1 MTQTQEA
8 TPAWRFG
15 VLPIAAVLALLVST
29 QYLAQPFV
37 WRHWPV
43 DEVLLGWLEVL
54 RDRLAV
60 ALAMALAIVAALR
73 LPSRGWWRA
82 ATVAASIVAGAAVG
96 EGLISLA
103 AWPSASH
110 DGAEF
115 WGRVLRWSVAGGG
128 IAALRVAQLR
138 ALAADAA
145 VRGALQL
152 QAESE
157 RQLSSLRMQ
166 ALRSQIEPHFLFNT
180 LATVKRLGNTEPVQC
195 ERLLTDLHTFVRLSQ
210 AAQPAEGGW
219 TLGQELELVRSYLGV
234 IERRM
239 DGRLSVRITVDAALQ
254 TAELPAL
261 ALATLVEN
269 AVKHGITPSTRDGSI
284 AIAARGDGADLVV
297 AVADTGVGFG
307 AGSGGSGIGLANTR
321 SRLATRYAS
330 RASLALHANQPS
342 GVVATLRLPWERV

>member
-1 MTQTQEA
+1 MTHPQPA
-8 TPAWRFG
+8 APAWRFG
-15 VLPIAAVLALLVST
+15 ALPIAAGLALLVST

-73 LPSRGWWRA
+73 LPSRGWLRA
-82 ATVAASIVAGAAVG
+82 AIVGASIVAGAAAG

-115 WGRVLRWSVAGGG
+115 LGRVLRWSVVGGG

-138 ALAADAA
+138 ALAADSA
-145 VRGALQL
+145 VRGALQA
-152 QAESE
+152 QAASE

-180 LATVKRLGNTEPVQC
+180 LATVKRLGNTEPRQC

-239 DGRLSVRITVDAALQ
+239 DGRLSVHVEVDAALRA
-254 TAELPAL
+254 AELPAL

-269 AVKHGITPSTRDGSI
+269 AVKHGITPSTRAGSI
-284 AIAARGDGADLVV
+284 TIEARRDGADLVV

-307 AGSGGSGIGLANTR
+307 SGSGGSGIGLANTR
-321 SRLATRYAS
+321 SRLATRYGS
-330 RASLALHANQPS
+330 RASLSLGANQPS
-342 GVVATLRLPWERV
+342 GVVATLRLPLEQA